1 MTLSCGSE
9 TTNKTL
15 QEWAESEGDDDGDD
29 DSAADGGDGDG
40 DGDGDDDDDDDDAG
54 TGASALD
61 AKKSKSHFRTAL
73 LQAIKDSEAH
83 DGENSSEESDSEQ
96 QQLQPLFSMME
107 AMENNSEA
115 LSTEADLARHTA
127 AESSL
132 EASRDEDAHA
142 PELIEHQQRETLE
155 SERDQSESLAVGRA
169 LACGSALSSPEIVTL
184 AREAEAE
191 PSMQCHCNNHYS
203 YSSLYTAVRIRCAG

>member
-1 MTLSCGSE
+1 MAITLSCGSE
-9 TTNKTL
+9 TTKKTL

-29 DSAADGGDGDG
+29 SGDDDSAADGGDGDG
-40 DGDGDDDDDDDDAG
+40 DDDDDDDAG
-54 TGASALD
+54 TGASASD

-132 EASRDEDAHA
+132 EVSKDEDAHA
-142 PELIEHQQRETLE
+142 PEWIEHQQRETLE
-155 SERDQSESLAVGRA
+155 SERDQWESLAVGRA
-169 LACGSALSSPEIVTL
+169 LARGSALSSPEIVTL

-191 PSMQCHCNNHYS
+191 PSMQCHCHKHCK
-203 YSSLYTAVRIRCAG
+203 SS